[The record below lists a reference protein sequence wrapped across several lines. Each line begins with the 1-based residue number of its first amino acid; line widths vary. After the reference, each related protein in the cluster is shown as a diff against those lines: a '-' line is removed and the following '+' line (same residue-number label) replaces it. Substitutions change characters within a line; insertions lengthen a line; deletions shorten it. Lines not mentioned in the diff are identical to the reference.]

1 MRIEEG
7 SLFRANT
14 VQSSGR
20 GKRRIWQLKMEMNE
34 SQQGTKM
41 EKRVIEMQRGRDRDI
56 DLKSFLSV
64 DRRRYRMKFYIEGL

>member
-1 MRIEEG
+1 
-7 SLFRANT
+7 
-14 VQSSGR
+14 
-20 GKRRIWQLKMEMNE
+20 MNE

-41 EKRVIEMQRGRDRDI
+41 EKRVIEMQRGRNRDI